1 MKRFNS
7 KGRMIFPSHK
17 KSEKEDKLDVVTE
30 CYCPNGHNLV
40 NSQSVFREYNGIV
53 LKAQCAGKTG
63 LIFLSPIAGDKSRF
77 TFDLDLI
84 EGELLELSCLECG
97 APFPVY
103 GPCDCGGKY
112 VALFLDKELDFSNC
126 IGICNRVGCANSWI
140 KTGDEI
146 RRCYLREKL

>member
-17 KSEKEDKLDVVTE
+17 KSGQEDKPDVVTE

-84 EGELLELSCLECG
+84 EGELLQLSCLECG
-97 APFPVY
+97 APLPVY

-112 VALFLDKELDFSNC
+112 VALFLDKELDFSHC
-126 IGICNRVGCANSWI
+126 IGICNRVGCTNSWI
-140 KTGDEI
+140 KSGDEI